1 MISIFFNFFF
11 GYEMELSIKNNNNI
25 DLQNLN
31 SLINGQ
37 INNYQIDNN
46 NGKINDKILKES
58 NDLNLLK
65 LTVDEMIE
73 AFFSNFSSE
82 LDNDDF

>member
-1 MISIFFNFFF
+1 MVSIFSNFFV
-11 GYEMELSIKNNNNI
+11 GLEIELSIKNNKNV

-31 SLINGQ
+31 SLINEQ

>member
-1 MISIFFNFFF
+1 
-11 GYEMELSIKNNNNI
+11 MELSIKNNNNI